1 MTDFIYGSPIQ
12 GQFDTQIDSNHRWDE
27 DRVTEIDVYPMSLTN
42 EGFHETDMVAE
53 PLASRRVPNAETCED
68 MWYGNTDMEDE
79 AIKALPENIL
89 KAFKEAIAEAT
100 ENQTK
105 FEGGF
110 KYEIGDTVFIT
121 EHRFP
126 ADVEAYT
133 VNGGYIVNMANSGEL
148 AEFAPHQLEDYDNE
162 RWNAE

>member
-1 MTDFIYGSPIQ
+1 MTDFIYGSHIL

-42 EGFHETDMVAE
+42 EGFHETDTISNA
-53 PLASRRVPNAETCED
+53 LARREVPNAETCAD
-68 MWYGNTDMEDE
+68 MWYGNIDMDDE
-79 AIKALPENIL
+79 ALKALPADVL

-100 ENQTK
+100 ANQKK
-105 FEGGF
+105 FEGEF
-110 KYEIGDTVFIT
+110 KYGIGDTVFIP

-126 ADVEAYT
+126 GDVEAYT
-133 VNGGYIVNMANSGEL
+133 TNGGYIVNMANSGEL
-148 AEFAPHQLEDYDNE
+148 AEFAEDELEDYDSE